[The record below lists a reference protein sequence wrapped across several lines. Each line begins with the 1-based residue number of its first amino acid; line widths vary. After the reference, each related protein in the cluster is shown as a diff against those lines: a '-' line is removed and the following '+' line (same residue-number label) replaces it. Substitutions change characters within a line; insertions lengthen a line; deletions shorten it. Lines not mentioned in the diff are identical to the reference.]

1 MGEDEGGQA
10 ERTWVLAGGCA
21 LAFLA
26 AAVNAD
32 FMIRLGV
39 SVSHLTGDLSR
50 ITSESIQAG
59 GHWTRDASLL
69 CVSVAGF
76 VLGAAISG
84 FVIHHPRLEIR
95 RPYGR
100 CIAAVGFLLII
111 AALTSAG
118 SSLAACG
125 LAALACGF
133 QNSLASRY
141 RGIVLRTTH
150 ITGLLTDLG
159 QMLGMLASGHRVE
172 KWKIKTPLMI
182 AVTFGAGAAVGAW
195 FSLSTQANVTMIAGV
210 VYLFGGV
217 GLSLVKRIS
226 FRRK

>member
-1 MGEDEGGQA
+1 MGGGEGSQA
-10 ERTWVLAGGCA
+10 EPAWVLCGGCA

-59 GHWTRDASLL
+59 GHWTRGATLL
-69 CVSVAGF
+69 CVSIAGF
-76 VLGAAISG
+76 VSGAAISG
-84 FVIHHPRLEIR
+84 LVIHHPRLELR

-100 CIAAVGFLLII
+100 CLAAVGCLLMI
-111 AALTSAG
+111 AALISAR
-118 SSLAACG
+118 STLAACG
-125 LAALACGF
+125 LAALACGL
-133 QNSLASRY
+133 QNSLATRY

-159 QMLGMLASGHRVE
+159 QMLGMRAGGHRVE
-172 KWKIKTPLMI
+172 SWKITTPLMI
-182 AVTFGAGAAVGAW
+182 AVTFGMGAAVGSW
-195 FSLSTQANVTMIAGV
+195 LSLSTQVDVTMTAGV
-210 VYLFGGV
+210 IYVCGGLARSV
-217 GLSLVKRIS
+217 FKLLPP
-226 FRRK
+226 